1 MSPWDNQIFLYWN
14 FLSEIYKQMILFSS
28 QEPVEVGMSDEILQK
43 VSDQYFFQI
52 LIGLKLLN

>member
-52 LIGLKLLN
+52 LIGL